1 MAVERPSLSRPTK
14 VEIVGERRR
23 QRIQKKPR
31 PPITGSLDPINIKVY
46 YMKSLKADLI
56 KESIEQLAEYLSL
69 LTLWIRL
76 AILIELVLMGMHE
89 ELRQKPIILQ
99 AILYIRAERPRSH
112 LQLG

>member
-1 MAVERPSLSRPTK
+1 
-14 VEIVGERRR
+14 
-23 QRIQKKPR
+23 
-31 PPITGSLDPINIKVY
+31 
-46 YMKSLKADLI
+46 MKSLKADLI

-69 LTLWIRL
+69 LALWIGL

-99 AILYIRAERPRSH
+99 AILYIRAERPRGH